1 MALLRT
7 ILFVSAL
14 SGIGAGLVG
23 AAMHLFSVVPLVLQA
38 EVYEGATEAG
48 APVHEHDHAM
58 AAVHVHDDE
67 EWSPT
72 DGFERN
78 AFTVVA
84 MMLTGFGFALLLVAA
99 SEAAGG
105 LSGWRAGLYWGLAGF
120 AVFTLAPGLGLPPEL
135 PAMPA
140 ADLMDRQLWWVGT
153 AVATAAGLA
162 LMAYGRRPWLAGIGI
177 ALIVL
182 PQMIGAPQPASYASP
197 IPEQLHHD
205 FVVAA
210 VTASLV
216 FWVLLGLLAGMLR
229 PRLDHLLRPSRPALR

>member
-1 MALLRT
+1 MALFRT
-7 ILFVSAL
+7 ILFVAVL
-14 SGIGAGLVG
+14 SGIGAGLTG
-23 AAMHLFSVVPLVLQA
+23 AAIQLFSVVPLVLKA
-38 EVYEGATEAG
+38 EIYEGGDDASA
-48 APVHEHDHAM
+48 AVHEHAE
-58 AAVHVHDDE
+58 AGVHIHDGE

-84 MMLTGFGFALLLVAA
+84 MMLTGFGFALLMMTA
-99 SEAAGG
+99 SELTGG

-140 ADLMDRQLWWVGT
+140 ADLQDRQIWWVGT
-153 AVATAAGLA
+153 AAATAAGLA
-162 LMAYGRRPWLAGIGI
+162 LMVYGRTPWFAGVGL

-182 PQMIGAPQPASYASP
+182 PQLIGAPQPVSYASP
-197 IPEQLHHD
+197 IPEDLHHE

-210 VTASLV
+210 VTASLI
-216 FWVLLGLLAGMLR
+216 FWVSLGLLAGMLR
-229 PRLDHLLRPSRPALR
+229 PRLDHLLHPAHVAIN